1 VSTWRELLSKAIVLI
16 DKHGRIDQ
24 GAGNPKATDIVLSRR
39 LDATARPKSGALT
52 GAARLSTLTRA
63 MRGRPARWRDELLFQ
78 AFLPEMW
85 NVIAKEQ
92 TWYKE

>member
-1 VSTWRELLSKAIVLI
+1 
-16 DKHGRIDQ
+16 
-24 GAGNPKATDIVLSRR
+24 
-39 LDATARPKSGALT
+39 
-52 GAARLSTLTRA
+52 